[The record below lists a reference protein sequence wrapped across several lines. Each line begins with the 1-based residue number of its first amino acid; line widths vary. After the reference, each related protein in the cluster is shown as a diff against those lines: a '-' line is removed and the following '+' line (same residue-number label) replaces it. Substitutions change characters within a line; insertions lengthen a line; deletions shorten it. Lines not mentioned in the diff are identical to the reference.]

1 MIIRFNFVDL
11 GPICMIF
18 MKDAKTRQSSLLK
31 LSWFFKC
38 LRNSIHLEKV
48 LFYRCEL
55 LRGNSLNSYFHVN
68 SKDTTLVLDW
78 CRECSVMW
86 AFLANS
92 RLIGQNSCW
101 LSLLWLAL
109 NIIWIFSSNEIS
121 VTFVLI
127 FQVKKSFFEHKRV
140 SRLSS
145 HHRKIETENL
155 HCLVGAAWRKNRN
168 YWCHEACWAQEFFL
182 KY

>member
-1 MIIRFNFVDL
+1 MVSRVL
-11 GPICMIF
+11 VME
-18 MKDAKTRQSSLLK
+18 KSSLCSQQMTNFGK
-31 LSWFFKC
+31 Q
-38 LRNSIHLEKV
+38 NISI
-48 LFYRCEL
+48 
-55 LRGNSLNSYFHVN
+55 S
-68 SKDTTLVLDW
+68 LVLDW
-78 CRECSVMW
+78 CWECSVMW

-168 YWCHEACWAQEFFL
+168 SWCHEACWAQEFFL